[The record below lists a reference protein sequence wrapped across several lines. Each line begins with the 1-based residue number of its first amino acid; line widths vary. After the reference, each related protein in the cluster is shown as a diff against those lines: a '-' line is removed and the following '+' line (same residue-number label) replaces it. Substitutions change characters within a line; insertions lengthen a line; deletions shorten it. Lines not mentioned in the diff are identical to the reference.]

1 MVMDKSACKN
11 LELKYQPMLQ
21 NNKDNLLI
29 LSFIPL
35 ILIKV
40 VDLQKNKSTRQRK
53 CLLLIKV
60 LMKQLMQVQ
69 KTEMKLIQKTE
80 MKNLNKLVAKNEK
93 LMFSIDKYL
102 LFKSN
107 II

>member
-1 MVMDKSACKN
+1 MVMDKSACKS

-21 NNKDNLLI
+21 NNKGNLLI

-53 CLLLIKV
+53 CLLLMKV
-60 LMKQLMQVQ
+60 LMKQLMLV
-69 KTEMKLIQKTE
+69 QKTE

-93 LMFSIDKYL
+93 LMFSTDKYL
-102 LFKSN
+102 LFKRYFKKVSK
-107 II
+107 